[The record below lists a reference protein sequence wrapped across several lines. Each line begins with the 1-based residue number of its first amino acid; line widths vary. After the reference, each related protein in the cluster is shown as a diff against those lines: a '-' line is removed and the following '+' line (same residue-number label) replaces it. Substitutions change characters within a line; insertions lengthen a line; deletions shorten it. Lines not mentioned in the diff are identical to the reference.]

1 MITEALVLK
10 TLVEVMNDKHKVD
23 SDDVIKKLGITQD
36 VLIKYL
42 EPLRQKQYTIQ
53 VLEDI
58 TLTEKGL
65 RAYRSLL

>member
-36 VLIKYL
+36 VLI
-42 EPLRQKQYTIQ
+42 LRQKQYTIQ

-65 RAYRSLL
+65 QAYRSLL